1 MSSAEATPEAEVQG
15 PGQAPEGASSVAHL
29 DMDMGVAA
37 PQPPASVGTCSVV
50 LQLDTALPGKVGTCS
65 VVQQLDTA
73 LPGEVGT
80 CSVVLQLDTA
90 LPGKAR
96 ADADAR
102 MDADAGGVTMMR

>member
-50 LQLDTALPGKVGTCS
+50 LQLDTALPGK
-65 VVQQLDTA
+65 
-73 LPGEVGT
+73 
-80 CSVVLQLDTA
+80 
-90 LPGKAR
+90 AR